1 LAPIKPGLLPF
12 LIGSAFKTVAYNRN
26 LQLKLQAI
34 FRIDIT
40 VVENFVSD
48 SYDEPRLNQHLIQH
62 FQAGIHTASS
72 LFKSPVS
79 PMKQNISQHP
89 KQDSK
94 TGTLGTFAGVFTPSI
109 LTILGI
115 ILFLRLGFVVGNAG
129 LAYALIILVLANGIS
144 VLTTFSLSAIAT
156 NLKVKGGGDYYLIS
170 RTLGLEFGGAIGIV
184 LFLAQSIS
192 IAFYCIGFGEV
203 LARMLALQGAYY
215 TQIIAAA
222 AVGFLF
228 IFAWLG
234 ADWATRFQY
243 VVMAILAAALLSFF
257 IGGIAKWD
265 NALLVRNWTVPET
278 GLAFWVIF
286 AIFFPAVTGFTQGV
300 SMSGDLKDAG
310 KSLPQ
315 GTFIAVGVSIV
326 VYFFAAIVF
335 AASLPA
341 ETLMGEYGSM
351 KRVSAVAFLISAGVI
366 AATLSSAMASF
377 LGAPRILQS
386 LSADRVFPFLL
397 PFAKG
402 SGTSQNPRRGVLL
415 SAGIAFATIGLGKLN
430 IIAPVVSMFFLISY
444 GLLNYATYFEARADS
459 PSFRP
464 RFHWYDKRLSL
475 AGALACLIV
484 MLAINIP
491 AGLIAMA
498 ILFGIYQYLKRTSG
512 PARWAD
518 SRRSYYLQRIR
529 ANLLA
534 AAQEP
539 EHPRDWRP
547 QLLVFSDDPH
557 RRQRLLQFA
566 EWLEGDTGFATVVR
580 ILEGEGPQ
588 MLKMREEAENE
599 LRKDI
604 AESASEAFPLVIAA
618 PSLIQGIHTLVQ
630 AYGIGPLKVNTILL
644 NWFENVHTQNRGIRE
659 ILYGRRIKTAFRLGC
674 NIIVLNAAE
683 NEWNKLKNIP
693 SEKRRIDVWWWDDA
707 SSHLMLLL
715 AYLTTRNKD
724 WQAAKIRILAPSVDH
739 PTEENTA
746 DFRHKLE
753 DARIE
758 AEPEMVFNAKM
769 SNVVAYSKDASIV
782 FLPFRLKGNQPLD
795 PFDDPVEAILSD
807 LPITALVLASEDI
820 ELEAEPE
827 EGKAGEIAAAL
838 DALKDAEKRVQ
849 EAQKDSEAARKTVIA
864 AKEKLLEQTQAQAA
878 NSKKTASEIDAL
890 QAAYKETEEQ
900 AEKAARR
907 LAKAR
912 AKAEAASEVVED
924 LGVKPSK
931 SNTEADSGSDSKSK

>member
-1 LAPIKPGLLPF
+1 MAKNNKKPNSE
-12 LIGSAFKTVAYNRN
+12 IRN
-26 LQLKLQAI
+26 
-34 FRIDIT
+34 
-40 VVENFVSD
+40 
-48 SYDEPRLNQHLIQH
+48 
-62 FQAGIHTASS
+62 
-72 LFKSPVS
+72 
-79 PMKQNISQHP
+79 
-89 KQDSK
+89 
-94 TGTLGTFAGVFTPSI
+94 GTLGTFAGVFTPSI

-115 ILFLRLGFVVGNAG
+115 ILFLRLGYVVGNAG
-129 LAYALIILVLANGIS
+129 LAHALIILVLANGIS
-144 VLTTFSLSAIAT
+144 LLTTFSLSAIAT

-184 LFLAQSIS
+184 LFLAQSVS

-203 LARMLALQGAYY
+203 LARTLAWQGAYD

-228 IFAWLG
+228 VFAWLG

-265 NALLVRNWTVPET
+265 NALLVRNWTAPES
-278 GLAFWVIF
+278 GLGFWVIF

-315 GTFIAVGVSIV
+315 GTFVAVGVSIV
-326 VYFFAAIVF
+326 VYFLAATVF
-335 AASLPA
+335 AAALPS

-351 KRVSAVAFLISAGVI
+351 KRVSAVAFLVRAGVI

-386 LSADRVFPFLL
+386 LSGDRIFPFLL

-402 SGTSQNPRRGVLL
+402 SGTAQNPRRGVLL

-430 IIAPVVSMFFLISY
+430 IIAPLVSMFFLISY
-444 GLLNYATYFEARADS
+444 GLLNYATYFEARAGS

-464 RFHWYDKRLSL
+464 RFRWYDLRLSL
-475 AGALACLIV
+475 AGALACLAV
-484 MLAINIP
+484 MLAINVA
-491 AGLIAMA
+491 AGVVSMA
-498 ILFGIYQYLKRTSG
+498 ILFGIYHYLKRTSG

-518 SRRSYYLQRIR
+518 SRRSYHLQQIR
-529 ANLLA
+529 THLQA
-534 AAQEP
+534 AAEEP

-547 QLLVFSDDPH
+547 QLLVFSDDTH
-557 RRQRLLQFA
+557 RRQHLLQFA
-566 EWLEGDTGFATVVR
+566 EWLEGDTGFVTVVR
-580 ILEGEGPQ
+580 ILEGEGAK
-588 MLKMREEAENE
+588 MLKLREEAENE

-604 AESASEAFPLVIAA
+604 AESASEAFPLVIAI

-644 NWFENVHTQNRGIRE
+644 NWFEREPNKNLGIRE

-674 NIIVLNAAE
+674 NIIVLNAGE
-683 NEWNKLKNIP
+683 NEWNKLVKVP

-715 AYLTTRNKD
+715 AYLTTRYKD
-724 WQAAKIRILAPSVDH
+724 WQAAKIRVLAPSADH
-739 PTEENTA
+739 PTEESTA
-746 DFRHKLE
+746 DLGRKLE

-758 AEPEMVFNAKM
+758 AESELVFNAKM
-769 SNVVAYSKDASIV
+769 SNIIAYSKDASLV

-795 PFDDPVEAILSD
+795 PFDNPVETILSG

-827 EGKAGEIAAAL
+827 EGKAAEIAAAL
-838 DALKDAEKRVQ
+838 DALTDAETRVQ
-849 EAQKDSEAARKTVIA
+849 EAQKDTEAA
-864 AKEKLLEQTQAQAA
+864 
-878 NSKKTASEIDAL
+878 
-890 QAAYKETEEQ
+890 
-900 AEKAARR
+900 
-907 LAKAR
+907 
-912 AKAEAASEVVED
+912 
-924 LGVKPSK
+924 
-931 SNTEADSGSDSKSK
+931 